1 MQALILFWK
10 INSEYRSKEIK
21 HYVNKAVIF
30 IENNQKKDGSWFVLL
45 HHLFCINYCHFL
57 LLITKLA
64 IFSTRYGTWGICFV
78 YGTLYAIK
86 GLIAAG
92 RNYENSICIRKAC
105 RFLLSTQLKTGGWG
119 ESFLSCERQV
129 KSSFQFT

>member
-64 IFSTRYGTWGICFV
+64 IFSTWYGTWGICFV

-86 GLIAAG
+86 GGEIMRTAFASGKHVDFCSQHNTTQGSSHMPLGIDSVVGAG
-92 RNYENSICIRKAC
+92 IYRTE
-105 RFLLSTQLKTGGWG
+105 
-119 ESFLSCERQV
+119 
-129 KSSFQFT
+129 